1 MLGGAETTIFLK
13 SETFMPAALYS
24 DLTADLRSLLIGLA
38 QTPESFQS
46 WDAHIELA
54 AAGGLVVL
62 QTKRA
67 KGVVDS
73 LFWGRPP
80 KAAEN
85 RQLPEAAAYAAID
98 RFLGLGAHLA
108 LADALPPGITLDE
121 DFPHCAVRLA
131 YRKKGAAKSR
141 SLSMIFIGFNN
152 AADAHAYA
160 ARAGETLPLAAARPL
175 MTERL
180 HEWR

>member
-1 MLGGAETTIFLK
+1 
-13 SETFMPAALYS
+13 MPAALYA
-24 DLTADLRSLLIGLA
+24 DLTADLRSLLTELA
-38 QTPESFQS
+38 QTPARFQS
-46 WDAHIELA
+46 WDAHVELA

-108 LADALPPGITLDE
+108 LADALPAGVTLDE
-121 DFPHCAVRLA
+121 DFPHCAVRFA

-141 SLSMIFIGFNN
+141 ALSMIFIGFNSGKD
-152 AADAHAYA
+152 AQTYAERADD
-160 ARAGETLPLAAARPL
+160 LPLVATRPL
-175 MTERL
+175 MTDRL
-180 HEWR
+180 HEWK

>member
-1 MLGGAETTIFLK
+1 
-13 SETFMPAALYS
+13 MPAALYS
-24 DLTADLRSLLIGLA
+24 DLTADLRSLLTELA
-38 QTPESFQS
+38 QTPEHFQT

-80 KAAEN
+80 KATEN
-85 RQLPEAAAYAAID
+85 RQLPEAAAHAAID

-108 LADALPPGITLDE
+108 LADALPQGVTLDE
-121 DFPHCAVRLA
+121 DYPHCAVRLT
-131 YRKKGAAKSR
+131 YRKKGAAKSL
-141 SLSMIFIGFNN
+141 SLSMIFIGFN
-152 AADAHAYA
+152 AADDAQDYA
-160 ARAGETLPLAAARPL
+160 ERLGGELPLVSTRPL
-175 MTERL
+175 RSEKL
-180 HEWR
+180 HEWI